1 MTNDYIK
8 RWAGLVNEDVNM
20 RMSED
25 GPSDNMTADRKSLEA
40 KVEEA
45 KDEVSEILKQIGDA
59 YNSVSTGIVLLE
71 RYVDKR
77 GDDKDL
83 DAWKLNAIR
92 RDLENIFQGEDL
104 DGFKSIFE
112 IAEAVRDYRKTLEN
126 FDYDSRFEDDEDDE
140 DD

>member
-25 GPSDNMTADRKSLEA
+25 GPSDNMATDRESLEV

-71 RYVDKR
+71 RYVDKH

-83 DAWKLNAIR
+83 DAWKLNAIC

-112 IAEAVRDYRKTLEN
+112 IAKAVRDYRKTLED